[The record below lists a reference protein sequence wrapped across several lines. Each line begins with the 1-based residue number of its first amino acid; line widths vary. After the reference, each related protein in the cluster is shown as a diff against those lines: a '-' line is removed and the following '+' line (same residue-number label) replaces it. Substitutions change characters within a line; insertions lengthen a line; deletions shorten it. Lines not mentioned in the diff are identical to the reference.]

1 MRGCTQWKPARVL
14 DGKLYMVVLV
24 NFLSDRCYSKK
35 ALLNADAALLLIPKH
50 PVSAIKL
57 IIGTPKQ
64 GRRGLGFAR
73 LDLLYQ
79 KEWVH
84 FVVLNNF
91 FRKKLKKCD
100 RHRNSLANTLIK
112 HRKNCE
118 CCPGHHLIVNHY
130 SSMS

>member
-1 MRGCTQWKPARVL
+1 ML
-14 DGKLYMVVLV
+14 
-24 NFLSDRCYSKK
+24 FK
-35 ALLNADAALLLIPKH
+35 ASVADAALLLIPKH

-91 FRKKLKKCD
+91 FQKK
-100 RHRNSLANTLIK
+100 I
-112 HRKNCE
+112 E
-118 CCPGHHLIVNHY
+118 E
-130 SSMS
+130 M

>member
-35 ALLNADAALLLIPKH
+35 ALLNADAVLLLIPKH

-64 GRRGLGFAR
+64 VKNVI
-73 LDLLYQ
+73 DI
-79 KEWVH
+79 KIPW
-84 FVVLNNF
+84 
-91 FRKKLKKCD
+91 
-100 RHRNSLANTLIK
+100 LISFSK
-112 HRKNCE
+112 T
-118 CCPGHHLIVNHY
+118 
-130 SSMS
+130 

>member
-57 IIGTPKQ
+57 IIGTLKQ
-64 GRRGLGFAR
+64 DHRGLGFAR
-73 LDLLYQ
+73 LGVPYQ
-79 KEWVH
+79 REWMH
-84 FVVLNNF
+84 FVVLNSF
-91 FRKKLKKCD
+91 LRLKLKNCD
-100 RHRNSLANTLIK
+100 RHKNFLANTL
-112 HRKNCE
+112 
-118 CCPGHHLIVNHY
+118 
-130 SSMS
+130 

>member
-1 MRGCTQWKPARVL
+1 ML

-57 IIGTPKQ
+57 IIGTLKQ
-64 GRRGLGFAR
+64 DHRGLGFAR

-100 RHRNSLANTLIK
+100 RHKNSLANTLIK
-112 HRKNCE
+112 KLNIRRANRRMDFVDMFDMME
-118 CCPGHHLIVNHY
+118 VVDVVL
-130 SSMS
+130 M